1 MTSEIMGTNDK
12 LVVEEDT
19 SPQDV
24 VVYDDN
30 DPSLAK
36 DSMVIPPVTP
46 PPPSPT
52 KHHSSLSSSFAV
64 AFAPIIDMD
73 GTTVLITKTH
83 KVLDFISAL
92 LFCIGSVF
100 YMKLRSLFGSANNDG
115 GLEKFTG
122 IRLPVDYANCLHG
135 SRATFSAGLP
145 LTVEK
150 FMSAYSKALSQVLRK
165 YNRPQDQVK
174 VSVMWKEVMD
184 LIPPNLQIHTK
195 ESASALLSVL
205 VHFGEM
211 LLLEGGVDGAYIIA
225 HTILATDVKSGGID
239 SVVYNSHL
247 RDLMSSG
254 DNLREITKFYHTR
267 SGCHCLEETY
277 AHLRRTD
284 EKQGLCYQC
293 QSRNERKKLFVCAQC
308 RIAQYC
314 STDCQRL
321 HWPSHKDFCNL
332 TRAAQRKT

>member
-1 MTSEIMGTNDK
+1 MVCKESGFWLVERREGNSTGWETTLDQRHAKVIQEPKMGKKSKGSKSTSKPMAASNANNDGVGQVCVG
-12 LVVEEDT
+12 LGLER
-19 SPQDV
+19 
-24 VVYDDN
+24 
-30 DPSLAK
+30 L
-36 DSMVIPPVTP
+36 
-46 PPPSPT
+46 
-52 KHHSSLSSSFAV
+52 
-64 AFAPIIDMD
+64 
-73 GTTVLITKTH
+73 G
-83 KVLDFISAL
+83 
-92 LFCIGSVF
+92 
-100 YMKLRSLFGSANNDG
+100 FGSANNDG

-135 SRATFSAGLP
+135 SRSAFSAGLP

-150 FMSAYSKALSQVLRK
+150 FMSAYSKALSQVLLK
-165 YNRPQDQVK
+165 YNRPEDQVK
-174 VSVMWKEVMD
+174 VTVMWNEVMD
-184 LIPPNLQIHTK
+184 LVPSNLKIHT
-195 ESASALLSVL
+195 EEFAPALLSVL
-205 VHFGEM
+205 VHYGQM
-211 LLLEGGVDGAYIIA
+211 LLLEGGIDAAYIVA

-239 SVVYNSHL
+239 SVVYNSKL

-293 QSRNERKKLFVCAQC
+293 QTRNERKKLLVCTRC

-321 HWPSHKDFCNL
+321 HWPSHKDFCNQ
-332 TRAAQRKT
+332 TRAAERKT

>member
-1 MTSEIMGTNDK
+1 MQFCVSFRLPAKIDWTGGEAGSLKNRDSWARRARGGSRRLSRWL
-12 LVVEEDT
+12 LVGLER
-19 SPQDV
+19 
-24 VVYDDN
+24 
-30 DPSLAK
+30 L
-36 DSMVIPPVTP
+36 
-46 PPPSPT
+46 
-52 KHHSSLSSSFAV
+52 
-64 AFAPIIDMD
+64 
-73 GTTVLITKTH
+73 G
-83 KVLDFISAL
+83 
-92 LFCIGSVF
+92 
-100 YMKLRSLFGSANNDG
+100 FGSANNDG
-115 GLEKFTG
+115 GLEKYTG

-135 SRATFSAGLP
+135 SSAAGLP

-150 FMSAYSKALSQVLRK
+150 FMSAHSKALNQVLLK
-165 YNRPQDQVK
+165 YSTQEQVK
-174 VSVMWKEVMD
+174 RSVMWNEVMD
-184 LIPPNLQIHTK
+184 LIPPNLQIQTK

-205 VHFGEM
+205 VHYGEL
-211 LLLEGGVDGAYIIA
+211 LLLEADVDGAYIIA

-239 SVVYNSHL
+239 SVVYNSQL

>member
-1 MTSEIMGTNDK
+1 MGK
-12 LVVEEDT
+12 K
-19 SPQDV
+19 SKG
-24 VVYDDN
+24 
-30 DPSLAK
+30 SK
-36 DSMVIPPVTP
+36 
-46 PPPSPT
+46 
-52 KHHSSLSSSFAV
+52 SSSKPMA
-64 AFAPIIDMD
+64 ASNANND
-73 GTTVLITKTH
+73 GVSQVVCVGLGLERLGFGH
-83 KVLDFISAL
+83 KVLDFISTM

-100 YMKLRSLFGSANNDG
+100 YMMLSTMVGLGLERLGFGSANNDG

-135 SRATFSAGLP
+135 SRSTFSAGLP

-165 YNRPQDQVK
+165 YNRQDQVK

-184 LIPPNLQIHTK
+184 LIPPNLQIHIK

-205 VHFGEM
+205 VHYGEM
-211 LLLEGGVDGAYIIA
+211 LLLEGGADGAYIIA

-239 SVVYNSHL
+239 SVIYNSQL

-293 QSRNERKKLFVCAQC
+293 QAKNERK
-308 RIAQYC
+308 
-314 STDCQRL
+314 
-321 HWPSHKDFCNL
+321 SHTTSQMIQFFTCTL
-332 TRAAQRKT
+332 RYS